1 MTARLWRHDSASVHF
16 NRRGRCGSRLACRWL
31 PYLLQWD
38 NVKNF
43 LRVGFLFS
51 VAFSIAAISGEV
63 FAQEASVSVQP
74 PASTGPAHAMYE
86 ALNALHVNSDEV
98 YSVRDF
104 DLRHDAVHL
113 TFVQGQ
119 IAFLQPFQGKI
130 TGAVFSGRGKLL
142 TVPRDPTEKASAA
155 HFLGTPVIDEDF
167 TGIYIRFDDDTA
179 AEILAR
185 LHDANI
191 APEKDAG
198 ISEEWDTTVATLSPW
213 HSLRILTDLLSEHPM
228 PYFYAAVLGSKT
240 GPFDALV
247 DERRAEQVVLGQP
260 KTVDGGMSYDFW
272 TSFAR
277 PHTTEPAAPFV
288 PERYAL
294 DTTVQ
299 PDLELSGTATLTL
312 HAARAG
318 ERVVPLELSKFLR
331 VDSVS
336 DDAGHPL
343 EFFQSEPG
351 IRQEIAV
358 RGDDAL
364 TVILPQAPAAGDT
377 VRLRATYRGH
387 VITQAAPGV
396 FVVGEHGSWYPHISG
411 VDAFAMFDLS
421 FKWPHTVELVATGE
435 KLDEKENGDW
445 REAHWRS
452 DKPIFVAGFNLGAYR
467 VFNVDS
473 AGLKIDLFANAQ
485 LDQALQPTLRAP
497 IVQTPF
503 PSTSV
508 NGNVVKVLTE
518 KLPTVNVSPDAT
530 VVINKLGDEI
540 GQATQFFSRYG
551 GPFPYKQLEV
561 SQIPGNF
568 GQGWPGLIYLPT
580 FSFLSREAQRRLG
593 LNVAH
598 QDHFTEIVPYHEV
611 AHQWW
616 GNLVVWHSY
625 RDQWICEG
633 LANYISLLFAD
644 SRKDSDHAL
653 NIWLERYRDSL
664 LSKVPGKDV
673 NIDSSGPLTLGF
685 RLNSSVNP
693 KGYEE
698 VVYAK
703 ATWVFHMLHMMLR
716 DPQAKDPDAR
726 FVALLRGLAESHR
739 DAALTTED
747 LQSAVE
753 KVMLPS
759 MDLEGGH
766 SMDWFFDQYV
776 RGTGIPQ
783 YKVDFTVQHGASADQ
798 YVVKGVLH
806 QANVPG
812 DFLASVPLYASYAGG
827 KPILLGHVATSGADT
842 PFRFTTHVSP
852 KHILI
857 DPELTLLSQT
867 DRGTE
872 QVH

>member
-1 MTARLWRHDSASVHF
+1 
-16 NRRGRCGSRLACRWL
+16 
-31 PYLLQWD
+31 LLQWD
-38 NVKNF
+38 KVKNF
-43 LRVGFLFS
+43 LRVAFLFS
-51 VAFSIAAISGEV
+51 VAAISGGV
-63 FAQEASVSVQP
+63 SAQEASIPAQP
-74 PASTGPAHAMYE
+74 PPTSTGPAHTIYDS
-86 ALNALHVNSDEV
+86 LNALHINSDEV
-98 YSVRDF
+98 YTVRDF

-113 TFVQGQ
+113 TFIQGQ
-119 IAFLQPFQGKI
+119 LAFLQPFQGKI

-155 HFLGTPVIDEDF
+155 RFLGTAVIDEDF
-167 TGIYIRFDDDTA
+167 SGIYIRFDDDTA
-179 AEILAR
+179 AEILSR
-185 LHDANI
+185 LHEANVT
-191 APEKDAG
+191 PQRDAG
-198 ISEEWDTTVATLSPW
+198 ITEEWDTTVAALGPW

-260 KTVDGGMSYDFW
+260 KTVDGNMSYDFW

-277 PHTTEPAAPFV
+277 PHTAEPAASFV

-299 PDLELSGTATLTL
+299 PDLELTGVATLTL

-331 VDSVS
+331 VDSVT

-343 EFFQSEPG
+343 EFFQNEPG

-358 RGDDAL
+358 RGDDSL
-364 TVILPQAPAAGDT
+364 IVILPQPPAAGDT
-377 VRLRATYRGH
+377 IRLRATYRGH
-387 VITQAAPGV
+387 VITQAAVGV

-411 VDAFAMFDLS
+411 VDSFAMFDLS
-421 FKWPHTVELVATGE
+421 FKWPHTVQLVATGE

-467 VFNVDS
+467 EFNVDS

-497 IVQTPF
+497 VIQTPI
-503 PSTSV
+503 PSTSLS
-508 NGNVVKVLTE
+508 GNVVKELTGNF
-518 KLPTVNVSPDAT
+518 PTVNISPDAT
-530 VVINKLGDEI
+530 IVIHKLGDEI

-633 LANYISLLFAD
+633 VANYISLLFAD
-644 SRKDSDHAL
+644 SRKDSDHTL
-653 NIWLERYRDSL
+653 NIWLARYRDNL
-664 LSKVPGKDV
+664 LSKVPGKEI

-703 ATWVFHMLHMMLR
+703 ATWVFHMLRMMLR

-726 FVALLRGLAESHR
+726 FVALLHGLAESHR
-739 DAALTTED
+739 DGVLTTED

-798 YVVKGVLH
+798 FVVKGVLH
-806 QANVPG
+806 QSNVPG
-812 DFLASVPLYASYAGG
+812 DFLASVPLYASYSGG
-827 KPILLGHVATSGADT
+827 KSILLGHVSTSGADT
-842 PFRFTTHVSP
+842 SFHFTTHVSP

-857 DPELTLLSQT
+857 DPELTLLIQA

-872 QVH
+872 QIH

>member
-1 MTARLWRHDSASVHF
+1 MTARSWRHESASLYF
-16 NRRGRCGSRLACRWL
+16 NRTPRRASSLACRPL
-31 PYLLQWD
+31 PYVLRWH

-43 LRVGFLFS
+43 LRFAFL
-51 VAFSIAAISGEV
+51 ATLAAVSAAA
-63 FAQEASVSVQP
+63 FAQTVPAP
-74 PASTGPAHAMYE
+74 PLSAHAIYDS
-86 ALNALHVNSDEV
+86 LNALRVNSDEV
-98 YSVRDF
+98 YSIREF
-104 DLRHDAVHL
+104 DLRHDAIHL
-113 TFVQGQ
+113 NFIQGE

-155 HFLGTPVIDEDF
+155 RFLGTPVIDENF
-167 TGIYIRFDDDTA
+167 SGVYIRFDDDTA
-179 AEILAR
+179 AEILSR
-185 LHDANI
+185 LREANL

-198 ISEEWDTTVATLSPW
+198 MSEEWDTTVASLSAW
-213 HSLRILTDLLSEHPM
+213 HSLRILTDLLSEHPL
-228 PYFYAAVLGSKT
+228 PYFYAAVLDSKM

-247 DERRAEQVVLGQP
+247 DERRSEQVVLGQP
-260 KTVDGGMSYDFW
+260 KTVNGNTTYDFW
-272 TSFAR
+272 TSFA
-277 PHTTEPAAPFV
+277 HAHAAAPSAPFI

-299 PDLELSGTATLTL
+299 PDLELSGIAALTL

-318 ERVVPLELSKFLR
+318 ERIIPLELSKFLR

-336 DDAGHPL
+336 DDSGRPL
-343 EFFQSEPG
+343 EFFQNEPG

-358 RGDDAL
+358 RGDDTL
-364 TVILPQAPAAGDT
+364 TVILPRATAAGET
-377 VRLRATYRGH
+377 IRLRATYRGR
-387 VITQAAPGV
+387 VITQAASGV

-411 VDAFAMFDLS
+411 VDSFAMFDLS
-421 FKWPHTVELVATGE
+421 FKWPHLVQLVATGE
-435 KLDEKENGDW
+435 KLDEKEFGDW
-445 REAHWRS
+445 REGHWRS

-467 VFNVDS
+467 VFNMDS
-473 AGLKIDLFANAQ
+473 AGLKIDLYANAR
-485 LDQALQPTLRAP
+485 LDQALQPMPATRV
-497 IVQTPF
+497 IQTPI
-503 PSTSV
+503 PASTV
-508 NGNVVKVLTE
+508 TGNVVPLLAG
-518 KLPTVNVSPDAT
+518 KLPVVDLSPDSTA
-530 VVINKLGDEI
+530 VIHKLGDEI
-540 GQATQFFSRYG
+540 AQATQFFSRYG

-653 NIWLERYRDSL
+653 NIWLARYRDSL
-664 LSKVPGKDV
+664 LSKLPGKDGI
-673 NIDSSGPLTLGF
+673 IDSSGPLTLGF

-698 VVYAK
+698 IVYAK
-703 ATWVFHMLHMMLR
+703 ATWVFHMLRMMLR
-716 DPQAKDPDAR
+716 DPRAKDPDAR
-726 FVALLRGLAESHR
+726 FVALLRGLAASHR
-739 DAALTTED
+739 DAALTTDD

-753 KVMLPS
+753 KVMLPG
-759 MDLEGGH
+759 MDLEGGR
-766 SMDWFFDQYV
+766 SMAWFFDQFV

-783 YKVDFTVQHGASADQ
+783 YKVDFTVQHAAVGELF
-798 YVVKGVLH
+798 VVKGVLH
-806 QANVPG
+806 QSNVPE
-812 DFLASVPLYASYAGG
+812 DFLASVPLYVSYSGG
-827 KPILLGHVATSGADT
+827 KSIPLGRVTTSGADT
-842 PFRFTTHVSP
+842 SFRFTTHVSP

-857 DPELTLLSQT
+857 DPELTLLAQA
-867 DRGTE
+867 DRGPE
-872 QVH
+872 QNH

>member
-1 MTARLWRHDSASVHF
+1 LPYV
-16 NRRGRCGSRLACRWL
+16 LRWL
-31 PYLLQWD
+31 
-38 NVKNF
+38 NVKNS
-43 LRVGFLFS
+43 LRVVFLFS
-51 VAFSIAAISGEV
+51 LAAISGAA
-63 FAQEASVSVQP
+63 FAQTATSPAQP
-74 PASTGPAHAMYE
+74 QSAHAIYDS
-86 ALNALHVNSDEV
+86 LNALRVNSDEV

-104 DLRHDAVHL
+104 DIRHDAVHL
-113 TFVQGQ
+113 TFIQGQ
-119 IAFLQPFQGKI
+119 LAFLQAFQGKI
-130 TGAVFSGRGKLL
+130 TGAVFTGRGKLL

-155 HFLGTPVIDEDF
+155 RFLGTPVIDEDF
-167 TGIYIRFDDDTA
+167 SGVYIRFDDDTA
-179 AEILAR
+179 AQILSR
-185 LHDANI
+185 LHEANI
-191 APEKDAG
+191 TPEKDAEFD
-198 ISEEWDTTVATLSPW
+198 SEWNETIASLNAW
-213 HSLRILTDLLSEHPM
+213 HSLRILTDVLSANPAT
-228 PYFYAAVLGSKT
+228 YFYAAVLGSKM

-247 DERRAEQVVLGQP
+247 DERRSEQVVIGQP
-260 KTVDGGMSYDFW
+260 KTINNNTTYDFW
-272 TSFAR
+272 TSFSR
-277 PHTTEPAAPFV
+277 PHTTEPSAPFV
-288 PERYAL
+288 PDRYAL

-299 PDLELSGTATLTL
+299 PDLDLSGAATLTL
-312 HAARAG
+312 HASRAG
-318 ERVVPLELSKFLR
+318 ERIVPLELSKFLR
-331 VDSVS
+331 VESVS

-343 EFFQSEPG
+343 EFFQNEPG

-358 RGDDAL
+358 RGNNAL
-364 TVILPQAPAAGDT
+364 TVILPQPAATGESI
-377 VRLRATYRGH
+377 RLHITYRGR
-387 VITQAAPGV
+387 VITQAAAGV

-411 VDAFAMFDLS
+411 VDTFAAFDLS
-421 FKWPHTVELVATGE
+421 FKWPHTVQLVATGE
-435 KLDEKENGDW
+435 KLDEKEDGDW
-445 REAHWRS
+445 RVAHWHS

-473 AGLKIDLFANAQ
+473 AGLKIDLFANAR
-485 LDQALQPTLRAP
+485 LDQALQPTPVARSLSTP
-497 IVQTPF
+497 IPTV
-503 PSTSV
+503 SLS
-508 NGNVVKVLTE
+508 GNVVPQLIGKVPIPE
-518 KLPTVNVSPDAT
+518 ISPDSAT
-530 VVINKLGDEI
+530 IIRTLGDEI

-593 LNVAH
+593 LNEAH

-644 SRKDSDHAL
+644 SRKDSDRAL
-653 NIWLERYRDSL
+653 NIWLARYRDNL
-664 LSKVPGKDV
+664 LSKIPGKED

-716 DPQAKDPDAR
+716 DPQAKDTDAR
-726 FVALLRGLAESHR
+726 FVALLRSLAESHR

-747 LQSAVE
+747 LQAAVE
-753 KVMLPS
+753 KIMLPS
-759 MDLEGGH
+759 MDLEGDR

-783 YKVDFTVQHGASADQ
+783 YKVDFTVQRAAAGEQ
-798 YVVKGVLH
+798 VVVKGVLH
-806 QANVPG
+806 QSNVPG
-812 DFLASVPLYASYAGG
+812 DFLASVPLYVSTMGG
-827 KPILLGHVATSGADT
+827 KPILLGRVTTTGADT
-842 PFRFTTHVSP
+842 PFRFTTRVAP

-857 DPELTLLSQT
+857 DPELTLLAQA
-867 DRGTE
+867 DRGSE
-872 QVH
+872 ANH

>member
-1 MTARLWRHDSASVHF
+1 MTARLWRHESASLHF
-16 NRRGRCGSRLACRWL
+16 NRRPRHASSLACRPL
-31 PYLLQWD
+31 PYLLQWG
-38 NVKNF
+38 NLKNSI
-43 LRVGFLFS
+43 RVALLFS
-51 VAFSIAAISGEV
+51 LTAASIASAFGQTAP
-63 FAQEASVSVQP
+63 AQQP
-74 PASTGPAHAMYE
+74 LSAHALCDSLK
-86 ALNALHVNSDEV
+86 ALRVNSDEV

-104 DLRHDAVHL
+104 DLRHDAIHL
-113 TFVQGQ
+113 TFIQGQ
-119 IAFLQPFQGKI
+119 IAFLQPFHGKI

-155 HFLGTPVIDEDF
+155 RFLGAPVIDEDF
-167 TGIYIRFDDDTA
+167 SGIYIRFDDDTGS
-179 AEILAR
+179 EILSR
-185 LHDANI
+185 LRDANI

-198 ISEEWDTTVATLSPW
+198 MSNDWDATVASLSSW
-213 HSLRILTDLLSEHPM
+213 HSLRILTDLLSEHPL
-228 PYFYAAVLGSKT
+228 PYFYAAVLGSKM

-247 DERRAEQVVLGQP
+247 DERRSEQIVVGQP
-260 KTVDGGMSYDFW
+260 KTVNGNTSYDFW

-277 PHTTEPAAPFV
+277 PRTAETPAPFV
-288 PERYAL
+288 PRHYML

-299 PDLELSGTATLTL
+299 PDLELSGAATLTL
-312 HAARAG
+312 RAVRAG
-318 ERVVPLELSKFLR
+318 ERIIPLELSRYLR
-331 VDSVS
+331 VDSVT
-336 DDAGHPL
+336 DDARHPL
-343 EFFQSEPG
+343 EFFQNEAG

-364 TVILPQAPAAGDT
+364 CVILPRAAAADET
-377 VRLRATYRGH
+377 FHLRLTYRGR
-387 VITQAAPGV
+387 VITQASVGV
-396 FVVGEHGSWYPHISG
+396 YVVGEHGSWYPHISG
-411 VDAFAMFDLS
+411 VDSFSMFDLS
-421 FKWPHTVELVATGE
+421 FKWPHGVQLVATGE
-435 KLDEKENGDW
+435 KLDEKENGEW

-473 AGLKIDLFANAQ
+473 AGLKIDLYANAR
-485 LDQALQPTLRAP
+485 LDQELQLAPTARM
-497 IVQTPF
+497 IETPV
-503 PSTSV
+503 PTK
-508 NGNVVKVLTE
+508 NLPGNVVPVLSG
-518 KLPTVNVSPDAT
+518 KLPIADISPDAT
-530 VVINKLGDEI
+530 IAIHKLGDEI
-540 GQATQFFSRYG
+540 GQATQFFSNYG

-580 FSFLSREAQRRLG
+580 FSFLSRETQRRLG

-633 LANYISLLFAD
+633 LANYLSLLFAD

-653 NIWLERYRDSL
+653 NIWLARYRDSL
-664 LSKVPGKDV
+664 LSKLPGKDGNV
-673 NIDSSGPLTLGF
+673 DSSGPLTLGF

-693 KGYEE
+693 IGYEE
-698 VVYAK
+698 IIYAK

-716 DPQAKDPDAR
+716 DPQSKDPDAR
-726 FVALLRGLAESHR
+726 FVALLRGLAESHS
-739 DAALTTED
+739 DAALTTGD

-753 KVMLPS
+753 KVMLPT

-783 YKVDFTVQHGASADQ
+783 YKVDFTVQHAAGEQ
-798 YVVKGVLH
+798 FVVKGALH
-806 QANVPG
+806 QSNVPA
-812 DFLASVPLYASYAGG
+812 DFLARVPLYVTYLGG
-827 KPILLGHVATSGADT
+827 KPILLGYVTTSGADT
-842 PFRFTTHVSP
+842 SFRFTTHVSP

-857 DPELTLLSQT
+857 DPDLTLLAEVN
-867 DRGTE
+867 RGAE
-872 QVH
+872 QNH

>member
-1 MTARLWRHDSASVHF
+1 
-16 NRRGRCGSRLACRWL
+16 
-31 PYLLQWD
+31 
-38 NVKNF
+38 VKNL
-43 LRVGFLFS
+43 LRVAFLFS
-51 VAFSIAAISGEV
+51 LAAISNGV
-63 FAQEASVSVQP
+63 FAQEASMPAQP
-74 PASTGPAHAMYE
+74 PPETASAGPAHAIYDS
-86 ALNALHVNSDEV
+86 LNALRVNSDEV
-98 YSVRDF
+98 YFVRDF
-104 DLRHDAVHL
+104 DLHHDAIHL
-113 TFVQGQ
+113 TFIQGQ
-119 IAFLQPFQGKI
+119 LAFFQPYQGKI

-155 HFLGTPVIDEDF
+155 RFLGTPIIDEDF
-167 TGIYIRFDDDTA
+167 SSVYIRFDDDTA
-179 AEILAR
+179 AQILSR
-185 LHDANI
+185 LREANI
-191 APEKDAG
+191 APERDA
-198 ISEEWDTTVATLSPW
+198 SLNEEWDTTVASLNAW
-213 HSLRILTDLLSEHPM
+213 HSLRILTDVLSQHPAA
-228 PYFYAAVLGSKT
+228 YFYAAVLGSKV

-247 DERRAEQVVLGQP
+247 DERRSEQVILGQP
-260 KTVDGGMSYDFW
+260 KTVSGNMSYDVW

-277 PHTTEPAAPFV
+277 ARTPEPSSPFI
-288 PERYAL
+288 PDRYAL

-299 PDLELSGTATLTL
+299 PDLELTGTAVLTI
-312 HAARAG
+312 HAALSG
-318 ERVVPLELSKFLR
+318 ERIVPLELSKFLR

-343 EFFQSEPG
+343 EFFQNEPG

-358 RGDDAL
+358 RGNNAL
-364 TVILPQAPAAGDT
+364 AVILPQPANTGESIH
-377 VRLRATYRGH
+377 LHITYRGR
-387 VITQAAPGV
+387 VITQAAVGV

-411 VDAFAMFDLS
+411 ADSFAMFDLS
-421 FKWPHTVELVATGE
+421 FKWPHTVQLVATGE
-435 KLDEKENGDW
+435 KLDEKEDGDW
-445 REAHWRS
+445 RIAHWRS

-473 AGLKIDLFANAQ
+473 AGLKIDLFANAR
-485 LDQALQPTLRAP
+485 LDQALQPTSAP
-497 IVQTPF
+497 RVIQTPI
-503 PSTSV
+503 PMV
-508 NGNVVKVLTE
+508 NIAGNVVPVLIGSAQA
-518 KLPTVNVSPDAT
+518 PDISPDSAT
-530 VVINKLGDEI
+530 VIRSLGDEI

-568 GQGWPGLIYLPT
+568 GQGWPGLLYLPT

-593 LNVAH
+593 LNESR

-616 GNLVVWHSY
+616 GNLVVWRSY

-653 NIWLERYRDSL
+653 NIWLARYRDNL
-664 LSKVPGKDV
+664 LSKIPGRND

-703 ATWVFHMLHMMLR
+703 ATWVFHMLRMMLR
-716 DPQAKDPDAR
+716 DPQSKDPDAR

-739 DAALTTED
+739 DAVLTTED
-747 LQSAVE
+747 LQAAVE
-753 KVMLPS
+753 KVMLPG
-759 MDLEGGH
+759 MNLEGDH

-783 YKVDFTVQHGASADQ
+783 YKVDFTVQRAAASEQ
-798 YVVKGVLH
+798 VVVKGVLH
-806 QANVPG
+806 QSNVPD
-812 DFLASVPLYASYAGG
+812 DFLASVPLYVSYTGG
-827 KPILLGHVATSGADT
+827 KPILLGRVTTAGADT

-857 DPELTLLSQT
+857 DPELTLLAQV

-872 QVH
+872 SNH

>member
-1 MTARLWRHDSASVHF
+1 M
-16 NRRGRCGSRLACRWL
+16 
-31 PYLLQWD
+31 
-38 NVKNF
+38 KNF
-43 LRVGFLFS
+43 LRVAFLS
-51 VAFSIAAISGEV
+51 SLAAFSSGAY
-63 FAQEASVSVQP
+63 AQTSVSAMQP
-74 PASTGPAHAMYE
+74 QSASASPQSAHAIYDS
-86 ALNALHVNSDEV
+86 LNALRVNSDEV

-104 DLRHDAVHL
+104 DVRHDAVHL
-113 TFVQGQ
+113 TFIQGQ

-155 HFLGTPVIDEDF
+155 RFLGTPVIDEDF
-167 TGIYIRFDDDTA
+167 SGVYIRFDDDTA
-179 AEILAR
+179 AQILSR
-185 LHDANI
+185 LHQANI
-191 APEKDAG
+191 TPEKDAE
-198 ISEEWDTTVATLSPW
+198 ISGEWDQTIASLNAW
-213 HSLRILTDLLSEHPM
+213 HSLRILTDVLSDHPAT
-228 PYFYAAVLGSKT
+228 YFYAGVLGSKM

-247 DERRAEQVVLGQP
+247 DERRSEQVILGQP
-260 KTVDGGMSYDFW
+260 KTVNGNTSYDMW

-277 PHTTEPAAPFV
+277 AHTPEPSAPFV
-288 PERYAL
+288 PDRYTL

-299 PDLELSGTATLTL
+299 PDLEMTGAAIVTI
-312 HAARAG
+312 HAAHAG
-318 ERVVPLELSKFLR
+318 ERVVPLELSKYLR

-336 DDAGHPL
+336 DDAGHSL
-343 EFFQSEPG
+343 EFFQNEPG
-351 IRQEIAV
+351 IRQEMAV
-358 RGDDAL
+358 RGNNAL
-364 TVILPQAPAAGDT
+364 TVILPQPAAAGESI
-377 VRLRATYRGH
+377 RLHISYRGS
-387 VITQAAPGV
+387 VITQASVGV
-396 FVVGEHGSWYPHISG
+396 YVVGEHGSWYPHISG
-411 VDAFAMFDLS
+411 VDTFATFDLS
-421 FKWPHTVELVATGE
+421 FKWPRAVQLVATGE
-435 KLDEKENGDW
+435 KLDENEDGDW
-445 REAHWRS
+445 RIAHWRS

-473 AGLKIDLFANAQ
+473 AGLKIDLFANAR
-485 LDQALQPTLRAP
+485 LDQALQPTLPARA
-497 IVQTPF
+497 IQTPI
-503 PSTSV
+503 PSVTLS
-508 NGNVVKVLTE
+508 GNVVPQFIGRT
-518 KLPTVNVSPDAT
+518 PIPDISPDSAT
-530 VVINKLGDEI
+530 IIRSLGEEI
-540 GQATQFFSRYG
+540 AQATQFFSRYG
-551 GPFPYKQLEV
+551 GPFPYKQLEI

-593 LNVAH
+593 LNEAH

-653 NIWLERYRDSL
+653 NIWLARYRDNL
-664 LSKVPGKDV
+664 LAKIPGKEDT
-673 NIDSSGPLTLGF
+673 IDSSGPLTLGF

-693 KGYEE
+693 KGYEQ

-726 FVALLRGLAESHR
+726 FVALLHGLADSHR
-739 DAALTTED
+739 DAVLTTED

-753 KVMLPS
+753 KIMLPS
-759 MDLEGGH
+759 MNLEGDH

-783 YKVDFTVQHGASADQ
+783 YKVDFTVQRAAAGEPV
-798 YVVKGVLH
+798 VVKGVLH
-806 QANVPG
+806 QSNVPN
-812 DFLASVPLYASYAGG
+812 DFLASVPLYVTVLGG
-827 KPILLGHVATSGADT
+827 KPILLGRVTTTGSDT
-842 PFRFTTHVSP
+842 PFRFTTRISP

-857 DPELTLLSQT
+857 DPELTLLAQA

-872 QVH
+872 ANH